1 MSPSVD
7 ERARRLT
14 QGGTIPRSVPM
25 DGYPDLLQALKKE
38 IGERLSDNWRD
49 ARLRLLATES
59 EHEGL
64 MSIGLTCARL
74 WNELNHE

>member
-1 MSPSVD
+1 
-7 ERARRLT
+7 
-14 QGGTIPRSVPM
+14 M

-38 IGERLSDNWRD
+38 IGERLSHNWRD
-49 ARLRLLATES
+49 ARLRLLATKS

-74 WNELNHE
+74 WNELNHK